1 MTKTI
6 FRNITLFIFLLTV
19 TAAVAPVRAELVA
32 GNSAKINYT
41 QLSNKEYEN
50 SQDLFI
56 KKMAIKNYILKYNAP
71 LADETDAFIKACT
84 QYDLDCY
91 LLPAISGVESSFGQY
106 LRPGTF
112 NPFGWGRGDIP
123 FSSFSEAIMTV
134 GKGLKENY
142 INKGATSVEQ
152 IGRIYCEGD
161 TWAGKVT
168 YFMNQLEKEEKKVLS
183 QHLVSTPCP

>member
-1 MTKTI
+1 MTKTL
-6 FRNITLFIFLLTV
+6 FQYITFFIFSLAV
-19 TAAVAPVRAELVA
+19 TATVSPVRAEFMA
-32 GNSAKINYT
+32 GNSAIINYT

-56 KKMAIKNYILKYNAP
+56 KKMALKNYILKYNAP
-71 LADETDAFIKACT
+71 LAYETDAFIKACT

-91 LLPAISGVESSFGQY
+91 LLPAISGVESSFGRY

-123 FSSFSEAIMTV
+123 FDSYSEAIMTV
-134 GKGLKENY
+134 GKGLRENY

-168 YFMNQLEKEEKKVLS
+168 YFMNQLEKEEKNL
-183 QHLVSTPCP
+183 LLLGTNTVSL

>member
-6 FRNITLFIFLLTV
+6 FRNIIYFIFLLAV
-19 TAAVAPVRAELVA
+19 TSVISPVSAELVA

-41 QLSNKEYEN
+41 QLGNKEYEN
-50 SQDLFI
+50 SQELFI

-71 LADETDAFIKACT
+71 LANETDAFIKACT

-91 LLPAISGVESSFGQY
+91 LLPAISGIESSFGLY

-123 FSSFSEAIMTV
+123 FTSFSEAIMTV
-134 GKGLKENY
+134 GKGLRDNY

-152 IGRIYCEGD
+152 IGRIYCEGN

-168 YFMNQLEKEEKKVLS
+168 YFMNQLEKEEKNLLLLS
-183 QHLVSTPCP
+183 TNTVSL

>member
-6 FRNITLFIFLLTV
+6 FRNTILSLFLLAV
-19 TAAVAPVRAELVA
+19 TAAVSPVQAELVA

-71 LADETDAFIKACT
+71 LAEETDAFIKACT

-91 LLPAISGVESSFGQY
+91 LLPAISGIESSFGKY

-123 FSSFSEAIMTV
+123 FASFSDAIMTV
-134 GKGLKENY
+134 GKGLRENY

-168 YFMNQLEKEEKKVLS
+168 YFMNQLEKEEKNLLLLS
-183 QHLVSTPCP
+183 TNTVSL

>member
-1 MTKTI
+1 MA
-6 FRNITLFIFLLTV
+6 V
-19 TAAVAPVRAELVA
+19 TAVTAPVRAELVA

-50 SQDLFI
+50 RQDLFI

-84 QYDLDCY
+84 QYNLDCY
-91 LLPAISGVESSFGQY
+91 LLPAISGVESSFGLY
-106 LRPGTF
+106 MRPGTY

-123 FSSFSEAIMTV
+123 FSSFSDAIMTV
-134 GKGLKENY
+134 GKGLRENY

-152 IGRIYCEGD
+152 IGHIYCEGN
-161 TWAGKVT
+161 TWAGKVS
-168 YFMNQLEKEEKKVLS
+168 YFMNQLEKEEKNLLLLS
-183 QHLVSTPCP
+183 TNTVSL